1 MHREST
7 SQPESCSGNQLTA
20 YLCALKTAKKGLPYG
35 QPVCVCASP
44 LITSTDA
51 LLRLASSIGPHIAL
65 LQVYADIIDDW
76 SEETARQLT
85 LLAKKHGFLI
95 WEGGR
100 ILNATVDFLG
110 KQRSDV
116 REVRNELVSL
126 IRKRYTR
133 GVIKTATWAGL
144 ATAWAS
150 GVAVDNQE
158 ADILIPALKA
168 AARETVAGTAQTIR
182 TVITAGNSNGH
193 HTGNEPEGVNS
204 NGGDQHLTSDYAA
217 GNNSLG
223 LPPRKA
229 STISLTQTISQHTE
243 DSADMDS
250 EYEVTERRDSFDQI
264 ITNDN
269 LPPPPLLARGVVL
282 CLPSVTGSSFTLE
295 YRHSSIAAARANP
308 DFVVGFLC
316 SEPWVIVSQSDDVLE
331 DIQSQD
337 NMEGKTGQDEAR
349 TNSDDE
355 RKHCLAIFSVIPH
368 RLKRLEVPGKHGPS
382 DDEEESEGE
391 ATGSTAT
398 PTGEDTMNPIALK
411 LHTVVEH
418 ALKLREAARADKGNI
433 RPEAKKTRGPSIMH
447 VPVVS
452 LP

>member
-1 MHREST
+1 MPQVST
-7 SQPESCSGNQLTA
+7 PEPESCSGNQLTA
-20 YLCALKTAKKGLPYG
+20 YLCALKSAKKGLPYG

-51 LLRLASSIGPHIAL
+51 LLRLATALGPHIAL

-76 SEETARQLT
+76 SDETARQLT
-85 LLAKKHGFLI
+85 LLAKRYGFLI

-126 IRKRYTR
+126 ICKRYTR
-133 GVIKTATWAGL
+133 GVIKTASWAGL

-168 AARETVAGTAQTIR
+168 AARETVAGTAKTIR
-182 TVITAGNSNGH
+182 TVITAGDSDEHSGDGTERPNGDG
-193 HTGNEPEGVNS
+193 T
-204 NGGDQHLTSDYAA
+204 DQHLTSEYATSS
-217 GNNSLG
+217 NSLG

-243 DSADMDS
+243 ESADVES
-250 EYEVTERRDSFDQI
+250 EYDPSERRNSLDQI
-264 ITNDN
+264 VTNDN
-269 LPPPPLLARGVVL
+269 LPSPPLLARGVVL
-282 CLPSVTGSSFTLE
+282 CLPSFSGSSFTPE
-295 YRHSSIAAARANP
+295 YRHSCIAAAHANP

-316 SEPWVIVSQSDDVLE
+316 SEPWVTISQSDDVLE
-331 DIQSQD
+331 GIQSQAGIG
-337 NMEGKTGQDEAR
+337 GKARQDGVE

-355 RKHCLAIFSVIPH
+355 RKHCLAMFSVIPH
-368 RLKRLEVPGKHGPS
+368 RLKRLEVSGKNSPS
-382 DDEEESEGE
+382 DCEEELEGNP
-391 ATGSTAT
+391 TDSTAT
-398 PTGEDTMNPIALK
+398 PTGEDTSNPIAMK
-411 LHTVVEH
+411 LHTIVEH
-418 ALKLREAARADKGNI
+418 ALQIRAEAGAEKGKI
-433 RPEAKKTRGPSIMH
+433 ASEAKKSRGPRIMH
-447 VPVVS
+447 VPVIS